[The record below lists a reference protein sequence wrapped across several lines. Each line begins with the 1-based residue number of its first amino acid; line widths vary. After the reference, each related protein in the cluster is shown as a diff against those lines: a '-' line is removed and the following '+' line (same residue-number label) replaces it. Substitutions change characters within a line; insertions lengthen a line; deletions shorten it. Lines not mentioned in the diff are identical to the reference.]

1 MISVF
6 VCLCFSAIVLPLL
19 TCLLNAD
26 SRFHV
31 LEALLGFEAKL
42 AIRLDSL
49 PLQQRYIMAA
59 MSDLQELHAIYY
71 FSLSAGNP
79 HGLQTPL
86 PLRQKQP
93 SNPSS
98 STTYAPV
105 DDNVQMLQVT
115 SHDGI
120 SPSNSNEYQPSH
132 IIQDDFSGLDPNGLP
147 SYTDRRTKKILLKF
161 DTRMI
166 PMLAVL
172 LQFSFMDKGNIL
184 NGQISGLTTTLELSN
199 RKYKAGL
206 VLFFFGYATWGIP
219 SMVILKKVKRPVTLL
234 TATVIV
240 WGVCLAGEGAVG
252 NFVQFLIVRT
262 ILGMHPPLRPIR
274 HR

>member
-1 MISVF
+1 MASKLRSF
-6 VCLCFSAIVLPLL
+6 FGK
-19 TCLLNAD
+19 D
-26 SRFHV
+26 SHSP
-31 LEALLGFEAKL
+31 K
-42 AIRLDSL
+42 
-49 PLQQRYIMAA
+49 
-59 MSDLQELHAIYY
+59 
-71 FSLSAGNP
+71 
-79 HGLQTPL
+79 
-86 PLRQKQP
+86 
-93 SNPSS
+93 PSS
-98 STTYAPV
+98 STSYTPV

-120 SPSNSNEYQPSH
+120 CPSNSNDYQPSH
-132 IIQDDFSGLDPNGLP
+132 IPSQEDYFSGLDETTNLP
-147 SYTDRRTKKILLKF
+147 SYTDRRTKKLLLKF

-206 VLFFFGYATWGIP
+206 VLFFFGYAIWGIP
-219 SMVILKKVKRPVTLL
+219 SMVVLKKVKRPVNLL

-262 ILGMHPPLRPIR
+262 ILGKNIPSAFETAVIID
-274 HR
+274 